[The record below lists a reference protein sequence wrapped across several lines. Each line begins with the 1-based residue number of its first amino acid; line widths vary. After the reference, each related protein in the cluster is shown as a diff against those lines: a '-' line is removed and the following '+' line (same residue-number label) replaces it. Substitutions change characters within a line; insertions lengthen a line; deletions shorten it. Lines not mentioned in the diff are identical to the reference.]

1 MTDKKKKPVES
12 ALKKDVDAAIDAAA
26 VEIVAENITTKAVE
40 KLKTE
45 GEKKLPAVAE
55 KVLKEAKKKIA
66 DFESADA
73 SFEGGRGFTFKRK
86 SLEDQIATEAET
98 IELSQV
104 WDENILTQDR
114 LGAVVTIGSK
124 TLMPVG
130 EVIKSS
136 SLGRGFS
143 PVLPDVSWQIK
154 SALNKLTESVELYR
168 YVFRLGT
175 STFVLYLSEDS
186 SFHISN
192 EFYGYHGPVSTSV
205 IIGIS
210 ATLRD
215 VSATDGNIVVKYDV
229 EKTHLRDAILLN
241 IDPDIDRKYQGY
253 ENCKPSTDYWCSNN
267 WSEDRRYSVKSA
279 SVNDTQIINS
289 DIEYGHYNKSNI
301 NRCILL
307 SGSKSISIINSRLN
321 TFEVNAVKR
330 INISNSRLSGNI
342 SGSSSVNIEG
352 LKTNDIS
359 IQDAPVGIDI
369 KSQFGWTRVDWMN
382 DTSVRFFTG
391 TNNKLLVSIPHPFVK
406 EHDRPWAVVNIRWED
421 YELQKERPGSLGYG
435 FNFNQLN
442 LASQMSFRRN
452 GKVLERPDMIQ
463 RAFVEFLE
471 GAIESRMRVL
481 ALIRS
486 IADNASTV
494 IPKRPDYY
502 DEVPF

>member
-12 ALKKDVDAAIDAAA
+12 ALKQDVDAAINEAA
-26 VEIVAENITTKAVE
+26 VAIVAENITTKAVE
-40 KLKTE
+40 KIKTE

-66 DFESADA
+66 DFEDTSSD
-73 SFEGGRGFTFKRK
+73 FEGGRGFKFKRK
-86 SLEDQIATEAET
+86 SLEEHIELQAEN

-124 TLMPVG
+124 TLMPIG
-130 EVIKSS
+130 EPVKSGS
-136 SLGRGFS
+136 IGRGLS
-143 PVLPDVSWQIK
+143 PIAPDVSWQIK
-154 SALNKLTESVELYR
+154 SALNKLSGSVDLYR
-168 YVFRLGT
+168 YAFRLGSIT
-175 STFVLYLSEDS
+175 VTLYLSEDS
-186 SFHISN
+186 SYHISE
-192 EFYGYHGPVSTSV
+192 EFYGYHGQPSKSV

-210 ATLRD
+210 AILRD
-215 VSATDGNIVVKYDV
+215 VSSTDGNIVVKYDV

-241 IDPDIDRKYQGY
+241 IDPNIDRKYQGY
-253 ENCKPSTDYWCSNN
+253 ENCRPTADYWCSNN
-267 WSEDRRYSVKSA
+267 WSENRRYSVKSA
-279 SVNDTQIINS
+279 SINDTQITNS
-289 DIEYGHYNKSNI
+289 DIEYGHYTKSNI

-307 SGSKSISIINSRLN
+307 SGSKSISVTNSRLN

-330 INISNSRLSGNI
+330 VNISNSRLSGNV
-342 SGSSSVNIEG
+342 SSSSSVNIEG

-406 EHDRPWAVVNIRWED
+406 EHDKPWAVLNIRWED
-421 YELQKERPGSLGYG
+421 YELQKDRPGDMRYG
-435 FNFNQLN
+435 FNMNQLN
-442 LASQMSFRRN
+442 LSSQMSFRRN
-452 GKVLERPDMIQ
+452 GKVMERPDMIQ
-463 RAFVEFLE
+463 RAFVDFLE

-486 IADNASTV
+486 IADNASSV